1 MKKRDIRISI
11 AIVGAAVLLLC
22 LHSRS
27 GGRIEIDAGGAVGVL
42 QLRNNWLQ
50 STKVTSA
57 AAEPTLAS
65 AGVHRPRR
73 LSITTEQDGH
83 TWRINSRG
91 PWATLSRVR
100 VKALRTTTL
109 RLGSPFVIES
119 KVRRN
124 GAFIEIDY
132 AIVGQAGECYEKFA
146 VKDDRV
152 IRKAKVRIVDET
164 GNIFEAGSF
173 KYG

>member
-11 AIVGAAVLLLC
+11 AIVGVAVLLLC

-50 STKVTSA
+50 STKVTSG

-65 AGVHRPRR
+65 AGVHRPRE

-83 TWRINSRG
+83 TWRITSRG
-91 PWATLSRVR
+91 PWASLSRIR
-100 VKALRTTTL
+100 VKPLRTTAL
-109 RLGSPFVIES
+109 RLGPPFTIKP
-119 KVRRN
+119 KVRKK
-124 GAFIEIDY
+124 GSFIEIDY
-132 AIVGQAGECYEKFA
+132 AIVGQAGERYGPLA
-146 VKDDRV
+146 VKDNRV
-152 IRKAKVRIVDET
+152 VRKAKVRIMDET